1 MDCRHLGNSSGPGAQ
16 DAKECHCGLNPN
28 QRRLAV
34 GANAVCGRAALT
46 RVRNP
51 RCLQRKTICL
61 TLEHMAETI
70 TIRTDTATE
79 HALDVLTHGG
89 TSRSA
94 AIRQAVLEAAA
105 RRERAAEMR
114 RAVLRMPLGE
124 PDGINVAD
132 ELSRS
137 RDEER

>member
-1 MDCRHLGNSSGPGAQ
+1 M
-16 DAKECHCGLNPN
+16 
-28 QRRLAV
+28 
-34 GANAVCGRAALT
+34 T
-46 RVRNP
+46 
-51 RCLQRKTICL
+51 
-61 TLEHMAETI
+61 ETI
-70 TIRTDTATE
+70 TIRTDAATE
-79 HALDVLTHGG
+79 HALDVLTAEG

-137 RDEER
+137 REAER